1 MTDAEHDRWQSYLR
15 LLADMLGLKDWDVR
29 VKRDKPD
36 PSCGADC
43 LIWYAQKRASIR
55 LNNEPFALTGDDAR
69 EDQRRMAIH
78 ELIHCH
84 VEYADEAVRLAF
96 KDSGDPRDALFQ
108 EYYKRA
114 SEMTVECIATA
125 IAPLLP
131 LPETPDA

>member
-1 MTDAEHDRWQSYLR
+1 MTDAEHAHWQSYFR
-15 LLADMLGLKDWDVR
+15 ALADVLGLKDWDVR
-29 VKRDKPD
+29 IRRDKPNQGD
-36 PSCGADC
+36 GADC

-55 LNNEPFALTGDDAR
+55 LNREPFAMTGDDAR
-69 EDQRRMAIH
+69 EDQRRMAVH

-96 KDSGDPRDALFQ
+96 KESDDPRDALFQ

-114 SEMTVECIATA
+114 SELTVECLASA

-131 LPETPDA
+131 LPEARP